1 MNANRP
7 LKFVRIWSGLAGF
20 GLVSDSAKK
29 ATAAVHADQ
38 RNSLSVVTQAGLI
51 FLSVIVLGAGAVTAE
66 ALAAGQEP
74 KKSESA
80 KMDRAKLQSLLPTA
94 NLGSTA
100 DLARDY
106 VNERITPF
114 GDPRQYFEI
123 PVRKDWN
130 SRPIEV
136 DPRELANDDKGLVPL
151 ARITPNNED
160 EGVVLEVRYMRV
172 PEKATLEKFLEQ
184 YPKAAGFTVLGRQK
198 GEYNGRIVEEALLR
212 MDTKDFG
219 PMLTRLAATRKGDR
233 ILVVAGS
240 APEKKYEKMKNIF
253 AVAIIGFDPD
263 AAPPRR

>member
-29 ATAAVHADQ
+29 ATAAIHADQ
-38 RNSLSVVTQAGLI
+38 RNSLSVVTQVGLI

-80 KMDRAKLQSLLPTA
+80 KMDRARVMSLLPT
-94 NLGSTA
+94 GGWTDA

-106 VNERITPF
+106 VNQRITPM
-114 GDPRQYFEI
+114 GDPKLYFEI
-123 PVRKDWN
+123 PVHKSWN
-130 SRPIEV
+130 SRPFEV
-136 DPRELANDDKGLVPL
+136 DKRELANDDKGLVPL

-263 AAPPRR
+263 ATPPKR